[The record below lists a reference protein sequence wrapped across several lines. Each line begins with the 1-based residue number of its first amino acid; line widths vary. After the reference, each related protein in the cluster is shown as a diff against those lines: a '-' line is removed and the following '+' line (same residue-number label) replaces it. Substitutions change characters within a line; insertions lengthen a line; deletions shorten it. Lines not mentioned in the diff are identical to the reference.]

1 MALEENKHD
10 HLVEL
15 GGSDYEIVDG
25 EPNIKG
31 WDVKNELG
39 EPIGKVDELL
49 FDQQSRQ
56 VRYLIVELDQKLG
69 LDDYKKVLVPI
80 GIAELYKDGHAQD
93 EEDSI
98 NEEYATSDD
107 ATVDV
112 KSGYQT
118 DEIYDPTKDGKVVI
132 VPVSMAQMALLP
144 SYQKG
149 NVTPETESSVRDIFS
164 GLGAAGLAEGVSSYN
179 RDDFY
184 IHEHFNESNFYNGN
198 KFPLNEGNPVGDN
211 EISNREE
218 IYIIKDVED
227 TDNTIGNTPQNRGVD
242 ADPIDPENQ
251 KHS

>member
-69 LDDYKKVLVPI
+69 LEDYKKVLVPI

-98 NEEYATSDD
+98 NEEYATSND

-112 KSGYQT
+112 ESGYET
-118 DEIYDPTKDGKVVI
+118 DEIYDPTNDGKVVI
-132 VPVSMAQMALLP
+132 VPASIAQLALLP

-149 NVTPETESSVRDIFS
+149 NITPETESSVRDIFS
-164 GLGAAGLAEGVSSYN
+164 GLGAAGLAEDVSSYN

-184 IHEHFNESNFYNGN
+184 IHEHFNESNFYNRKKLPLTEESSVVGN
-198 KFPLNEGNPVGDN
+198 ETPNVG
-211 EISNREE
+211 E
-218 IYIIKDVED
+218 IYIIKDVEN
-227 TDNTIGNTPQNRGVD
+227 TDNTIGETPQNRGVD
-242 ADPIDPENQ
+242 AERIDPENE